1 MQSINTTEAGDG
13 WTAEPDL
20 QVSDLNVMDYE
31 HSMRQSL
38 TATSVQH
45 WQMPL

>member
-1 MQSINTTEAGDG
+1 MQSINTTDG

-31 HSMRQSL
+31 HSMRQ
-38 TATSVQH
+38 
-45 WQMPL
+45 